1 MGRNVKYLNCTK
13 IIYGTLSLII
23 SYTLHTKESKIPSN
37 IFFKKCCDVI
47 GNISIFIFLSDYR

>member
-37 IFFKKCCDVI
+37 IPVFVFKVLRCYWKYIHFYLFV
-47 GNISIFIFLSDYR
+47 